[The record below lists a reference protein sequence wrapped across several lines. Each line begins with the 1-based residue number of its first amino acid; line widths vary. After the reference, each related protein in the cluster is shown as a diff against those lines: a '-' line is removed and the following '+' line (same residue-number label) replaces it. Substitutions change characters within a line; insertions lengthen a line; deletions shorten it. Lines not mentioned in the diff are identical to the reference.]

1 MNNLINLLSLTY
13 IFFKYIFSYYYYYYI
28 KQNKSARLII
38 IKGITNDLLDLNV
51 NYLKII
57 QALCIQKNYLTND
70 EQEYLLKFTNN
81 VPYSSHE
88 IDYKLIN
95 YLKSKNVE
103 FTYVTPINSGVSA
116 LVYEGR
122 YDNKKVAIKILKKNA
137 LLNMYKCL
145 NVIEV
150 LINIFS
156 IIPYIKNLNL
166 KQLFSINKNLMLEQL
181 DFELERNNITKF
193 KKNFS
198 DFDYITI
205 PENYSI
211 SIDDNNDL
219 LFSKNFII
227 MEFVDGFSI
236 KQLLK
241 LNNNTLNEKFGEM
254 ILKFGLLSVLFT
266 SSIHCDLHPGNFIL
280 KIFDKN
286 KNKEL
291 SYKEIIDINDENI
304 DFSNNNYQ
312 YFIGII
318 DFGLVFFPN
327 EESQFIFYNY
337 FNLNFVI
344 KNFSHGSKYTLDN
357 LIETIDK
364 KESSTI
370 KDYNIIANR
379 IQSLFEKYSD
389 KDYDL
394 EIFYKIN
401 KIMNNYNLK
410 FKDDI
415 IKIQLSLAVS
425 SSMTKK
431 LLTNNNLNNI
441 TKKLLSDFFSINN
454 LISFD

>member
-1 MNNLINLLSLTY
+1 MNNLINLLSLIY
-13 IFFKYIFSYYYYYYI
+13 IFFKYIFLYYYYYYI

-57 QALCIQKNYLTND
+57 QALCIQKNYLND
-70 EQEYLLKFTNN
+70 YEQEYLLKFTNN

-116 LVYEGR
+116 LVYEGK

-137 LLNMYKCL
+137 VLNMYKCL
-145 NVIEV
+145 EVIEF

-181 DFELERNNITKF
+181 DFELETNNIIKF
-193 KKNFS
+193 KNNFS

-205 PENYSI
+205 PENYCI

-227 MEFVDGFSI
+227 MEFIDGFSI

-241 LNNNTLNEKFGEM
+241 LNNNILNEKFGEM

-291 SYKEIIDINDENI
+291 SYKEIIDINDEKI
-304 DFSNNNYQ
+304 DFSNNNYEC
-312 YFIGII
+312 FIGII

-344 KNFSHGSKYTLDN
+344 KNFSDGSKYTLDN

-379 IQSLFEKYSD
+379 IESLFEKYSD